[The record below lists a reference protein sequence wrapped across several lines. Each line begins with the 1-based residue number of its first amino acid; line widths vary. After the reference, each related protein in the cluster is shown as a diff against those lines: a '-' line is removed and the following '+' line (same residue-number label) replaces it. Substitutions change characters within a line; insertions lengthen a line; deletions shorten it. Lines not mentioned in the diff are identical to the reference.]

1 MKHYYISNPNNE
13 KGFEEITEAEWNAII
28 GQAPNSTYAN
38 QVYRGTISIDEVP
51 EENKE
56 TVQAIVDAKIT
67 KWGLYENQTVS
78 SNELQNLIEEAL

>member
-1 MKHYYISNPNNE
+1 MTHYYISNPNAE

-56 TVQAIVDAKIT
+56 TVQAIVDAKIA
-67 KWGLYENQTVS
+67 KWGVYENQTIS
-78 SNELQNLIEEAL
+78 DSEFQSMIEEAL

>member
-1 MKHYYISNPNNE
+1 MTHYYISANNE

-28 GQAPNSTYAN
+28 GEAPNSTYAD
-38 QVYRGTISIDEVP
+38 QVYRGKISIDEVP

-56 TVQAIVDAKIT
+56 TVQAIIDAKIT

-78 SNELQNLIEEAL
+78 DNELSNMIEEVL